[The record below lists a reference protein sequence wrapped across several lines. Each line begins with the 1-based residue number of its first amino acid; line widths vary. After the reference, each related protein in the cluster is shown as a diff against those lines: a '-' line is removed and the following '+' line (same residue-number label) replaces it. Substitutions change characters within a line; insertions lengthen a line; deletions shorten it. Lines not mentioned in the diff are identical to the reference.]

1 MLVETVIILYVERF
15 ASVTLHTCTSFNTNI
30 YVKGKNTSNQI
41 KKYHTDRTTPKSN
54 RQNRRKSQNRHPL
67 HTYKWL
73 FTSPHPLHTYK
84 WLFTSPHPLHTY
96 EWLFTSPHPLHTNK
110 WLFTS
115 LDWNWR
121 FNKNWIYTFFIRLVS
136 WAHISPLSEMIRLYK
151 ILTTCKWKANS
162 HIDPRKQRI

>member
-1 MLVETVIILYVERF
+1 MLVETVIILYVESF

-67 HTYKWL
+67 HTYK
-73 FTSPHPLHTYK
+73 
-84 WLFTSPHPLHTY
+84 
-96 EWLFTSPHPLHTNK
+96 WLFTSPHPLHTNK